1 MIERHWKGI
10 TKFEEA
16 DNYVKHLREDTFP
29 TLESI
34 PGFVKATILKRPVAS
49 GIEFLI
55 ITVWESYESIKQF
68 AGAQV
73 AASVVPAVVRKMMI
87 EFDET
92 VSHYEVVKVS
102 VN

>member
-10 TKFEEA
+10 AKFEEA
-16 DNYVKHLREDTFP
+16 DNYVKHLREDTFR

-34 PGFVKATILKRPVAS
+34 PGFVRATILQRTIAT

-68 AGAQV
+68 AGPQAAV
-73 AASVVPAVVRKMMI
+73 AVVPEVVRKMMI
-87 EFDET
+87 EFDND
-92 VSHYEVVKVS
+92 VLHYEVVEE
-102 VN
+102 

>member
-10 TKFEEA
+10 AKFDEA
-16 DNYVKHLREDTFP
+16 DNYVKHLRDDTFP

-34 PGFVKATILKRPVAS
+34 PGFVRATILKRTVVS

-68 AGAQV
+68 AGSQV
-73 AASVVPAVVRKMMI
+73 AVAVVPEVVWKMMI
-87 EFDET
+87 KFDSE
-92 VSHYEVVKVS
+92 VLHYEVVRVA